1 MNSDT
6 MEITGRKRNHSNN
19 TSTPLRS
26 LNANSLNIKRWKSH
40 NEATGAILADEVQKN
55 ETAITSWTNDRDSN
69 EENM

>member
-6 MEITGRKRNHSNN
+6 MEKTGRKRNHSRKA
-19 TSTPLRS
+19 STPLRS
-26 LNANSLNIKRWKSH
+26 LNANSLNIKRRKSH
-40 NEATGAILADEVQKN
+40 NEPNEAILADEVQKN